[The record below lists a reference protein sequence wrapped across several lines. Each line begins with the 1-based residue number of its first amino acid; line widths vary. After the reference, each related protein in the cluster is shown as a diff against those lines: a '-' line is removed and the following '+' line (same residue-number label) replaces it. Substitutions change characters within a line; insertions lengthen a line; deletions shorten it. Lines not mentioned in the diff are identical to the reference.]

1 MRRSTNRAYT
11 QMVSG
16 DSVDLANGGKNDFKL
31 DLRDECTAT
40 ARLEK
45 LKAKYSKQ
53 KKAVDALTAFKPAH
67 RTSNNTPA
75 VVM

>member
-1 MRRSTNRAYT
+1 MRRTTNRAFT
-11 QMVSG
+11 QMVGG
-16 DSVDLANGGKNDFKL
+16 DSVDLASGGNNDFKL

-53 KKAVDALTAFKPAH
+53 KKAVDELTASKPAH
-67 RTSNNTPA
+67 RTSNNTPSVA
-75 VVM
+75 M